1 MSNFS
6 EFTAGTRYKLL
17 KAPRWPSYVTAYGL
31 THGSHPSSKT
41 PSAGWFDVPTGT
53 KIMRIKM
60 AKLEGSNSEQY
71 IKHYFTMTD
80 DGTSPASTNDSA
92 FRFLLI
98 TGNAKNTQQY
108 TAYFG
113 QGQREHIDI
122 EPSGTEIRIACND
135 QDGGNSA
142 TLNYP
147 LHIEFYGVA

>member
-41 PSAGWFDVPTGT
+41 PSGGWFDVPTGT
-53 KIMRIKM
+53 KIMRIRM
-60 AKLEGSNSEQY
+60 ATIDGSNANSHF
-71 IKHYFTMTD
+71 KHYFTMTD
-80 DGTSPASTNDSA
+80 DGTSPASTNNSA

-98 TGNAKNTQQY
+98 TGNVAFTGGP
-108 TAYFG
+108 AYSSG
-113 QGQREHIDI
+113 HREHIDI
-122 EPSGTEIRIACND
+122 EPAGTEIRIACND

-147 LHIEFYGVA
+147 LHIEFYGLA